1 MLPMVQEAY
10 VINMMG
16 KYGRNLLTYSS
27 FQRKIQDPSGMQT
40 PYFLFIFFFF
50 FRLGTNT
57 KHFETAGF
65 YKQSFP
71 WKVLSKSY
79 KSIVKALTQ
88 LN

>member
-40 PYFLFIFFFF
+40 PYFLFIYLFFFSDWELIPNIL
-50 FRLGTNT
+50 RLL
-57 KHFETAGF
+57 GF
-65 YKQSFP
+65 INNPFLGKFYP
-71 WKVLSKSY
+71 
-79 KSIVKALTQ
+79 KAISQ
-88 LN
+88 L

>member
-1 MLPMVQEAY
+1 MLPMVQETY

-40 PYFLFIFFFF
+40 PYFLFIF